1 MKSYFKIYLKFA
13 LFILIN
19 FIFISIILAGI
30 ISFIHIPNFI
40 YHLIINLIAGLLMIV
55 WGFLI
60 VKTFKKNAIYHSLLC
75 GLIFALVALMV
86 NIDDINILNI
96 ISRPFVL
103 ITTVIILNYYQR
115 KIDNYLKKLLKK

>member
-13 LFILIN
+13 LFILIS

-30 ISFIHIPNFI
+30 ISFIHTPNFI

-115 KIDNYLKKLLKK
+115 KIDN

>member
-115 KIDNYLKKLLKK
+115 KIDNKLSY

>member
-13 LFILIN
+13 LFILIS

-40 YHLIINLIAGLLMIV
+40 YRLIINLLAGLLMIIF
-55 WGFLI
+55 GFLI

-75 GLIFALVALMV
+75 GLIFALVALMI

-96 ISRPFVL
+96 VSRPFVL
-103 ITTVIILNYYQR
+103 ITTVIILNHYQ
-115 KIDNYLKKLLKK
+115 KIIN